1 MLHGVISRQ
10 LPQDTVCRV
19 VCLTVRAAPSL
30 HSSPQP
36 AYFTTAAQVL
46 LQEKKSKDR
55 TFRHLFDEKPGSIPG
70 CPNEKVL
77 LEQFWCLLQAGGVGS
92 TGQERVLDICPE
104 KVHQRVP
111 LFVGS
116 PKEVEYLE
124 SFIKK

>member
-1 MLHGVISRQ
+1 MSCHLCLHKKRHYKSN
-10 LPQDTVCRV
+10 DHCK
-19 VCLTVRAAPSL
+19 
-30 HSSPQP
+30 
-36 AYFTTAAQVL
+36 
-46 LQEKKSKDR
+46 LQND
-55 TFRHLFDEKPGSIPG
+55 
-70 CPNEKVL
+70 V
-77 LEQFWCLLQAGGVGS
+77 QAGGLGS

>member
-1 MLHGVISRQ
+1 M
-10 LPQDTVCRV
+10 
-19 VCLTVRAAPSL
+19 
-30 HSSPQP
+30 
-36 AYFTTAAQVL
+36 
-46 LQEKKSKDR
+46 SK
-55 TFRHLFDEKPGSIPG
+55 RHCNCQND
-70 CPNEKVL
+70 V
-77 LEQFWCLLQAGGVGS
+77 QAGGVGS

>member
-1 MLHGVISRQ
+1 MSCG
-10 LPQDTVCRV
+10 LPDCHR
-19 VCLTVRAAPSL
+19 CS
-30 HSSPQP
+30 QP
-36 AYFTTAAQVL
+36 AWFTIAAQVL
-46 LQEKKSKDR
+46 LQEKKRKYC
-55 TFRHLFDEKPGSIPG
+55 TFRHSFDEKPGNVPG
-70 CPNEKVL
+70 CPKDKAL